1 MKRFLQIILVVCLLF
16 GCPRAVFAV
25 QGPTGDQ
32 VYEAMIAMKSAY
44 PEGMRW
50 TNDNY
55 YKWNGGRYNGGYGCA
70 GFAFLLSDAAF
81 GTLPARTVYDITLD
95 DVRIGD
101 ILRINNNGHSV
112 IVLEIYED
120 YVVIA
125 EGNYNRSIHWGR
137 ELSAEQVAKADYLM
151 TRYPENSTE
160 KPGYIKPLVGNF
172 SDVYKDWYTPYVQY
186 VYDNQLMTGI
196 KGTRRFQP
204 NANITK
210 AQVAQVLYNMDG
222 QPAVSDTAV
231 FTILTDIYTGEW
243 YADAVAWAYNTGVVT
258 GDINTKKFNPN
269 ADVTREQLAL
279 MMYRY
284 AAYKEYDVS
293 ASGDLSGLKND
304 WKVSIWAL
312 DGVKWAVGEGLIS
325 GIEKNGVKDLAP
337 QGNASRAQ
345 VAAIL
350 QRFCETYPE

>member
-1 MKRFLQIILVVCLLF
+1 MKKKLKTLFLLCMMLSISLNT
-16 GCPRAVFAV
+16 FAA
-25 QGPTGDQ
+25 QGPTRDQ
-32 VYEAMIAMKSAY
+32 VYEAMIAMKDDY
-44 PEGMRW
+44 PEGMPW
-50 TNDNY
+50 TNDNFY
-55 YKWNGGRYNGGYGCA
+55 AWNGGYYSGGYGCA

-81 GTLPARTVYDITLD
+81 GTLPARFVYDITLD
-95 DVRIGD
+95 DVRVGD
-101 ILRINNNGHSV
+101 ILRVNNDGHSV

-125 EGNYNRSIHWGR
+125 EGNYNYSIHWGR
-137 ELSAEQVAKADYLM
+137 KLSAEQVAKADYLM

-160 KPGYIKPLVGNF
+160 QPGYIKPLVGNF

-196 KGTRRFQP
+196 KGTRQFQP

-222 QPAVSDTAV
+222 QPVVDDTTV
-231 FTILTDIYTGEW
+231 FTVLTDIYPGEW

-258 GDINTKKFNPN
+258 GDLNTKKFNPN

-279 MMYRY
+279 MVYRY
-284 AAYKEYDVS
+284 ADYKNYDVT

-304 WKVSIWAL
+304 WKVSTWAM
-312 DGVKWAVGEGLIS
+312 DGVRWAVGEGLIS

-345 VAAIL
+345 MAAIL
-350 QRFCETYPE
+350 QRFCENVAK